1 MADTESEMGP
11 KDLEQAVHH
20 LRNGGVVA
28 IPTDTLYALAAD
40 VFNTA
45 ALDRI
50 FAIKGRSDDLALPVL
65 VSGWDQL
72 EMVAENTS
80 PKTRALA
87 ERFWPGALTLVVQKA
102 NGLPDR
108 LTAGRP
114 TVAVRMPGH
123 PVPIELINRLG
134 SPITGTSANISGGA
148 DLLTLDELSSQLG
161 EPVDLIVE
169 KGPTPKGTASTIV
182 DITSGKPRLLREGA
196 ISFQQV
202 LETWETS
209 SD

>member
-72 EMVAENTS
+72 EMVAENTP

>member
-72 EMVAENTS
+72 EMVAENTP

-87 ERFWPGALTLVVQKA
+87 EHFWPGALTLVVQKA

>member
-11 KDLEQAVHH
+11 KDLEQAVQP

-50 FAIKGRSDDLALPVL
+50 FAIKGRPDDLALPVL

-72 EMVAENTS
+72 EMVAENTP
-80 PKTRALA
+80 PKTKALA

-102 NGLPDR
+102 NRLPDR
-108 LTAGRP
+108 LTAAGP

>member
-1 MADTESEMGP
+1 MADTESEREP
-11 KDLEQAVHH
+11 KDLEQAVQH

-72 EMVAENTS
+72 EMVAENTP

-108 LTAGRP
+108 LTAGRR

>member
-72 EMVAENTS
+72 EMVAENT
-80 PKTRALA
+80 PLKTRALA
-87 ERFWPGALTLVVQKA
+87 ESFWPGALTLVLQKA

-108 LTAGRP
+108 LTAGRR

>member
-72 EMVAENTS
+72 EMVAENTP

-87 ERFWPGALTLVVQKA
+87 ARFWPGALTLVLQKA

-161 EPVDLIVE
+161 ERVDLIVE

>member
-72 EMVAENTS
+72 EMVAENTP

-108 LTAGRP
+108 LTAGRR

-182 DITSGKPRLLREGA
+182 DITSGKPRVLREGA